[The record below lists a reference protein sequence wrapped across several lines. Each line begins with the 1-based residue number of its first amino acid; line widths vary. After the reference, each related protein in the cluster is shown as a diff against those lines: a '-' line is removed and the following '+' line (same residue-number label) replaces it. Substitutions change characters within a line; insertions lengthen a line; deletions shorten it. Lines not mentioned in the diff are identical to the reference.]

1 MAKILKFN
9 AEAKTKLLDGISKLS
24 DAVVATLGP
33 CGKNVIIDEFGQIH
47 STKDGVT
54 VAKSIV
60 LKDPFEAI
68 GANAM
73 KEVASK
79 SNDNCGDGT
88 TTSTLL
94 AAMIYKNG
102 LKYTGLGSNPTL
114 IKNGIKKAADRA
126 CELIKEM
133 SKPADGKDDVRRIC
147 TVSANGDKQI
157 GDIIADILDQVG
169 NDGTIK
175 VEDGSTNKL
184 TSRIVKGMVID
195 QSYASPYFVTSSDTM
210 EVDLDHPFVLV
221 CSKKLTNFQELLPTL
236 QSVSAKQAALL
247 IIADDFGEDVLA
259 TLVVNRLRGLNVCAI
274 KSPSYGDNRKAI
286 LEDIAVLCGGR
297 VVSDETGTRLQNATT
312 ETGIL
317 GMAKRI
323 LVSRENTV
331 IFDGMGDKAKI
342 DERAN
347 ALRKLIE
354 TTEDAYS
361 KEEYQER
368 LAKLTSGIGIISV
381 GADTKA
387 ERKELRDRVDDA
399 FCAAKAAIRSGY
411 VPGAGV
417 TLLNVKCQLEDELES
432 AAATMIPDELVGMKI
447 FIKSLDAPLA
457 AMLENAGIPAASI
470 LVEILDNDSPTF
482 GYNILTRKYV
492 DLVEDGIIDPTDV
505 VINEVKNA
513 SSVAGLLLTTEC
525 VIVEEPADKQAA
537 PQQPMQMM

>member
-1 MAKILKFN
+1 
-9 AEAKTKLLDGISKLS
+9 
-24 DAVVATLGP
+24 
-33 CGKNVIIDEFGQIH
+33 
-47 STKDGVT
+47 
-54 VAKSIV
+54 
-60 LKDPFEAI
+60 
-68 GANAM
+68 
-73 KEVASK
+73 
-79 SNDNCGDGT
+79 
-88 TTSTLL
+88 
-94 AAMIYKNG
+94 
-102 LKYTGLGSNPTL
+102 
-114 IKNGIKKAADRA
+114 
-126 CELIKEM
+126 
-133 SKPADGKDDVRRIC
+133 
-147 TVSANGDKQI
+147 
-157 GDIIADILDQVG
+157 
-169 NDGTIK
+169 
-175 VEDGSTNKL
+175 
-184 TSRIVKGMVID
+184 
-195 QSYASPYFVTSSDTM
+195 M

-221 CSKKLTNFQELLPTL
+221 CGKKLTNFQELLPAL

-312 ETGIL
+312 DTGIL

-331 IFDGMGDKAKI
+331 IFDGMGDKNKI

-347 ALRKLIE
+347 SLRKLIE
-354 TTEDAYS
+354 TSEDAYS

-417 TLLNVKCQLEDELES
+417 TLLNVKCQLEAELES
-432 AAATMIPDELVGMKI
+432 NAETMIPDELVGMKI

-457 AMLENAGIPAASI
+457 AMLDNAGIQAASI
-470 LVEILDNDSPTF
+470 VVEILDNDSPTF

-525 VIVEEPADKQAA
+525 VIVEEPTDKIAA
-537 PQQPMQMM
+537 P